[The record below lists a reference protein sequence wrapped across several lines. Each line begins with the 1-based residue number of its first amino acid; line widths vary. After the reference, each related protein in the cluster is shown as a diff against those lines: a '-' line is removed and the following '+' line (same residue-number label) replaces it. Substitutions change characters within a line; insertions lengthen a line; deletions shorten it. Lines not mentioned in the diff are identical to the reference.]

1 MSNKKILKNTVALY
15 LRQIIIILITL
26 YSMRVILNE
35 LGLENYGI
43 YSVVAGFVTLLAF
56 LPGSMASATQRFF
69 SFALGE
75 NDSSKLKKT
84 FSVNLIMYAAIAL
97 LAYMLLQTIG
107 LWYIKEYMKIPDSR
121 FSAALE
127 LYHYTSLSFIFS
139 IFTAPFIAILI
150 AHEDMQIYAFISVI
164 DAILKLAI
172 AISLAYINYDLL
184 VYYGLALLLI
194 SIFVACT
201 YIFICM
207 KKYTECQL
215 KKLYWSSSMLKEI
228 LGFTTWT
235 LLGQLSTVFR
245 NQAVTVLVNQMFNP
259 GIVAARA
266 IALNVASQVAV
277 FSNSLNT
284 GLYPPIIKSYA
295 ANQKNEMMGLIFNG
309 SKLTFFLM
317 WVFALPIMLEMET
330 ILTLWLKT
338 PPPEAILFTQL
349 AIIESLIVAISMPLT
364 TAARAPGKMA
374 LYEIT
379 LGSIQIAIFF
389 ISWLFLSLGYSA
401 EWVFYVAIAANILM
415 FQIRLL
421 LVKLLIKM
429 PILPY
434 YKKVVGP
441 ITIILI
447 ISASLSTLLANNLPN
462 NLYYSLVVIIFSVIT
477 STITMYY
484 LGLDQH
490 WRKKI
495 INILASKFLKFR
507 EAKWGF

>member
-507 EAKWGF
+507 EAK

>member
-1 MSNKKILKNTVALY
+1 MSNKKILKNTVFLY
-15 LRQIIIILITL
+15 FRQIIIILITL

-75 NDSSKLKKT
+75 KNSSKLKKT

-107 LWYIKEYMKIPDSR
+107 LWYIKEYMKIPDAR

-150 AHEDMQIYAFISVI
+150 AHEDMQVYAFISVI
-164 DAILKLAI
+164 DAVLKLAI
-172 AISLAYINYDLL
+172 AISLAYVNYDLL
-184 VYYGLALLLI
+184 VYYGLALLLV

-201 YIFICM
+201 YIFICI

-266 IALNVASQVAV
+266 IALNVAGQVAV

-295 ANQKNEMMGLIFNG
+295 ANQKSEMMALIFNG

-349 AIIESLIVAISMPLT
+349 AIIESLIVAICMPLT

-401 EWVFYVAIAANILM
+401 EWVFYVAIVANILM

-441 ITIILI
+441 VAIILI

-462 NLYYSLVVIIFSVIT
+462 NLYSSLVVIMFSVII

-490 WRKKI
+490 WRQKI
-495 INILASKFLKFR
+495 INVLASKFLKFR
-507 EAKWGF
+507 GAK

>member
-1 MSNKKILKNTVALY
+1 MSNKKILKNTVSLY

-43 YSVVAGFVTLLAF
+43 YSVVSGFVTLLAF

-75 NDSSKLKKT
+75 KNLPKLKKT

-97 LAYMLLQTIG
+97 IAYMLLQTIG
-107 LWYIKEYMKIPDSR
+107 QWYIKEYLKIPDAR
-121 FSAALE
+121 FNAALE
-127 LYHYTSLSFIFS
+127 LYHYTSLSFVFS

-150 AHEDMQIYAFISVI
+150 AHEDMHLYAFISVI
-164 DAILKLAI
+164 DAVLKLAI
-172 AISLAYINYDLL
+172 AISLAYVNYDLL

-201 YIFICM
+201 YIFICI
-207 KKYTECQL
+207 KKYAECQL
-215 KKLYWSSSMLKEI
+215 KKLYWSTSMLKEI

-235 LLGQLSTVFR
+235 LLGQISTVFR
-245 NQAVTVLVNQMFNP
+245 NQAVTVLINQIFNP
-259 GIVAARA
+259 SVVAARSV
-266 IALNVASQVAV
+266 ALMVASQAAV
-277 FSNSLNT
+277 FSNNLNM

-295 ANQKNEMMGLIFNG
+295 ANQKNEMMSLIFNG
-309 SKLTFFLM
+309 SKLTFFLT
-317 WVFALPIMLEMET
+317 WVFALPMMLEMET
-330 ILTLWLKT
+330 ILTIWLKT

-349 AIIESLIVAISMPLT
+349 AIVESLILAISMPLT

-389 ISWLFLSLGYSA
+389 ISWLFLSLGYPA
-401 EWVFYVAIAANILM
+401 QWVFYVAIAANILM

-421 LVKLLIKM
+421 LVKYLVNI

-441 ITIILI
+441 VLLILI
-447 ISASLSTLLANNLPN
+447 VSALPSIFLSNNLPS
-462 NLYYSLVVIIFSVIT
+462 NLYYSLVIIIFSVI
-477 STITMYY
+477 SSIIAMYY

-495 INILASKFLKFR
+495 VNILASKFLKFR
-507 EAKWGF
+507 ETK